1 MGSFINKFTYK
12 YTCFCNLFNARGLVE
27 TKDDYFK
34 GGVLKKRLR
43 TTVLKCRHKME
54 KSFVRNIKYYS
65 QRSVWSIF
73 SLERQPNTHEIETW
87 EID

>member
-1 MGSFINKFTYK
+1 
-12 YTCFCNLFNARGLVE
+12 
-27 TKDDYFK
+27 
-34 GGVLKKRLR
+34 
-43 TTVLKCRHKME
+43 ME

-87 EID
+87 EIDKKNLKMIYESNLMSA